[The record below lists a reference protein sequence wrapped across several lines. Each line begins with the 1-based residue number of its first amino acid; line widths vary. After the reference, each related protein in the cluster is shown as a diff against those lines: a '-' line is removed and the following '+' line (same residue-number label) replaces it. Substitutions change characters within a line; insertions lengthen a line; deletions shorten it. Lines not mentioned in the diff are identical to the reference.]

1 MMGQEVDNISIKAY
15 LSAIKDIVYI
25 DLPFANSLTAVPS
38 GGRKKFKR
46 IFLLKHFAIVRKDED

>member
-38 GGRKKFKR
+38 GGRKKIQTYFFVETFR
-46 IFLLKHFAIVRKDED
+46 NRKKG